1 MRVLVVYAHPNPRS
15 FCHAVLE
22 EVVRGLDE
30 GGHSHEV
37 IDLHAMGFDPV
48 FRKRDFLQ
56 FMHETVPDELIVDA
70 ELRRAVVE
78 GAGGPV
84 RRVIARRW
92 MRGRTAREIVGAL
105 GSRTPKDV
113 ARHQEMVAR
122 AEGLIFIA
130 PIYWMGLP
138 AILKGWFE
146 RVFAYGFAY
155 TLDPD
160 GWRGHLSGRVPLL
173 RQQKGILIT
182 PTFFTQDEYDKGG
195 WERAI
200 DAILCEWGLEMA
212 GVARSEHIYLH
223 AVTAVDAQTRAG
235 YLDLARR
242 VARDFPADRDE
253 PGRGAPADPT
263 PSARG

>member
-1 MRVLVVYAHPNPRS
+1 MRILVVYAHPNPRS

-56 FMHETVPDELIVDA
+56 FMHETVPEELIVDA
-70 ELRRAVVE
+70 DLRRAVVE

-84 RRVIARRW
+84 QRAVARRW
-92 MRGRTAREIVGAL
+92 MRGKTAREIVRAL
-105 GSRTPKDV
+105 GSRAPRDV
-113 ARHQEMVAR
+113 KRHQQMVAR

-160 GWRGHLSGRVPLL
+160 GWNGHLSGRVPLL
-173 RQQKGILIT
+173 SQQKGLFIT
-182 PTFFTQDEYDKGG
+182 PTFFTREEYEKGG
-195 WERAI
+195 WEQAI
-200 DAILCEWGLEMA
+200 DAIVCDWGLEMA
-212 GVARSEHIYLH
+212 GVAESEHVYLH
-223 AVTAVDAQTRAG
+223 AVGSVDAQTRAG
-235 YLDLARR
+235 YLALAHQL
-242 VARDFPADRDE
+242 ARDFPA
-253 PGRGAPADPT
+253 GRVDP
-263 PSARG
+263 SR